1 VNTPQDLVTLGK
13 TNIQI
18 TTVGVGAWA
27 WGDRLVWGY
36 GGNTFSDDDI
46 REAFDVSLANG
57 ANWFD
62 TAEVYGMG
70 KSEQF
75 LGEFIPT
82 TQQEVLIAT
91 KFFPFPWRI
100 RKGALVRGLRKSL
113 QRLKLKQVDLYQIHV
128 PSRRWSQEDY
138 LPALAD
144 AVNAGLTRAVGVSN
158 FNTEKTKSTHQ
169 VLQAEGIPL
178 ASNQVEY
185 SLFDR
190 RIEKNGLLEYCLENE
205 ITVIAYSPLAKGMV
219 TGKYGPNNPPPGPR
233 RRMYSSGK
241 LQKAQPLIDLLAEI
255 GAGHSK
261 TPAQV
266 ALNWTICKGTVPIP
280 GAKNAKQAA
289 DNLGAMGWRLSL
301 VEVEALDDASEAL
314 AN

>member
-1 VNTPQDLVTLGK
+1 MKTSQDLVPLGK
-13 TNIQI
+13 TDIMI

-27 WGDRLVWGY
+27 WGDRMMWGY
-36 GGNTFSDDDI
+36 GGSSYSDADI

-57 ANWFD
+57 TNWFD
-62 TAEVYGMG
+62 TAEIYGFG
-70 KSEQF
+70 RSERF
-75 LGEFIPT
+75 LGKFLPT
-82 TQQEVLIAT
+82 TTKEVLVAT

-100 RKGALVRGLRKSL
+100 RKEALMRRLKKSL
-113 QRLKLKQVDLYQIHV
+113 ERLQLSQVDLYQIHM
-128 PSRRWSQEDY
+128 PFGRWSKPEY
-138 LPALAD
+138 VTALAD

-158 FNTEKTKSTHQ
+158 FDTAKTKLANET
-169 VLQAEGIPL
+169 LQAAGVPL

-190 RIEKNGLLEYCLENE
+190 RIEKNGLLDYCLEND

-219 TGKYGPNNPPPGPR
+219 TGKYGPDNPPPGPR
-233 RRMYSSGK
+233 KRMYPPEK
-241 LQKAQPLIDLLAEI
+241 LHRAQPLITLLKET
-255 GAGHSK
+255 GAAHGK

-289 DNLGAMGWRLSL
+289 DNLGAMGWRLTPE
-301 VEVEALDDASEAL
+301 EVAALDEASNAL
-314 AN
+314 A